1 MLSKFNYPE
10 PLKKDI
16 GCKVSWY
23 TYSNLDDAKKAS
35 EIAKEE
41 MEHCLR
47 LGYDFGY
54 CSPSQIEDN
63 KDGTYTVTLP

>member
-1 MLSKFNYPE
+1 MSKFNYPE

-16 GCKVSWY
+16 GNKVSWY

-41 MEHCLR
+41 MEFCLR

-54 CSPSQIEDN
+54 CSPAHIQDN